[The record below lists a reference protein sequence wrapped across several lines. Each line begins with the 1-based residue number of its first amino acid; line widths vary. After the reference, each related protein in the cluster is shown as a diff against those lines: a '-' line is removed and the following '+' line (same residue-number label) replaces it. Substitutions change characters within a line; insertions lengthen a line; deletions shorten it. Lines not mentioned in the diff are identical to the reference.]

1 MEVSLLELSGTEIAE
16 LAAKSA
22 IERKALDVVVL
33 DLRGLSSITDYFVIC
48 SGTSDTHVEGIAE
61 NIEEMLDD
69 QRVKLWHREGEK
81 KASWVLMDYIDV
93 IVHVFTKDAREFYSL
108 ERLWG
113 DAPKTTY
120 QEEE

>member
-1 MEVSLLELSGTEIAE
+1 MEVSLLELSGIEIAE
-16 LAAKSA
+16 LAARSA

-61 NIEEMLDD
+61 NIEEKLDE
-69 QRVKLWHREGEK
+69 QKVKLWHREGKK

>member
-1 MEVSLLELSGTEIAE
+1 LELSGIEIAE
-16 LAAKSA
+16 LAARSA

-69 QRVKLWHREGEK
+69 QRVKLWHREGTK

-113 DAPKTTY
+113 DAPKTNY

>member
-1 MEVSLLELSGTEIAE
+1 MELSGIEIAE
-16 LAAKSA
+16 LTARSA

-61 NIEEMLDD
+61 NIEERLNE
-69 QRVKLWHREGEK
+69 QRIKLWHREGKK

>member
-1 MEVSLLELSGTEIAE
+1 LELSGIEIAE
-16 LAAKSA
+16 LAARSA

-61 NIEEMLDD
+61 NIEEKLDD
-69 QRVKLWHREGEK
+69 QKVKLWHREGEK
-81 KASWVLMDYIDV
+81 KASWVLMDYIDM
-93 IVHVFTKDAREFYSL
+93 IVHVFTKNAREFYSL